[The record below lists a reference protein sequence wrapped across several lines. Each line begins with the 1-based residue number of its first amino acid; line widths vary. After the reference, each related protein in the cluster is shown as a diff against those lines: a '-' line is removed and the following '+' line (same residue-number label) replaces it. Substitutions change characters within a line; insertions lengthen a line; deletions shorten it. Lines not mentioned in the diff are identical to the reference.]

1 MGVRSWLQQRFLR
14 ATATRRRESLDLL
27 SDAVPQVALPTR
39 AGIDHEVSIR
49 PWSVAR
55 LEGIVRES
63 GLHPSVITLQ
73 AARQAR
79 HCLSAF
85 WLAAPADQL
94 EAMYSGPI
102 GDLQRLQL
110 NGPLVQQALAS
121 DEQRWRDQLS
131 AELSSPEQKPR
142 QLNLLLALM
151 PYASPGQLSVREP
164 LESLP
169 NWLLGDYI
177 AYCEPELESLLQE
190 PVGLLEAA
198 TEPDEKETL
207 EPLTDHR
214 GDVAIAWFQEE
225 DALTRM
231 TDFINYYSRDATDPE
246 VLAELSGLR
255 CVVAQLWLD
264 IEDTQVQSLYASPVG
279 LVTRSLITSNF
290 GCELVDEQD
299 QRARAALTP
308 PESPAGLIAM
318 LLFYPLGAV
327 DVADVSSLPDW
338 LAQEL
343 DTLQ

>member
-14 ATATRRRESLDLL
+14 ATATRHRESLDLL
-27 SDAVPQVALPTR
+27 SDSVPQVDLPTK
-39 AGIDHEVSIR
+39 AGIDPAVSIR

-55 LEGIVRES
+55 LEGIVREA

-79 HCLSAF
+79 HCLSSF

-94 EAMYSGPI
+94 EGMYSGAI

-110 NGPLVQQALAS
+110 NGPLVQQALAI

-198 TEPDEKETL
+198 MEPDEKETL

-214 GDVAIAWFQEE
+214 GDVAMAWFQEE

-231 TDFINYYSRDATDPE
+231 TDFINRYSRDATDPE

-264 IEDTQVQSLYASPVG
+264 VEDTQVQSLYASPVG
-279 LVTRSLITSNF
+279 LVTRSLITCNF